1 MESSAWIDSPL
12 SLALNVNP
20 PSHPN
25 FPNFQLKKADD
36 VAEKLSRARSE
47 NKKLTEMLTAMY
59 DNYIALQ
66 KKVAELMHRSTS
78 ATKRKSPESGDGVQ
92 TDQSSSSSDEET
104 NVFKKPRENSSGGVA
119 IAGVMKKPS
128 SSVLVR
134 TDKSDTSLIVKD
146 GYQWRKY
153 GQKVTRD
160 NPCPRAYFKCSF
172 APTCQVKKKVQRSA
186 EDQTMLVAT
195 YDGEHNHSPPS
206 EIDPAYKSSNLSPA
220 TTTTNSVSSS
230 TISPSKSVVTL
241 DLITPVEESRLK
253 QSGSG
258 QSQDQLQKFIVEQM
272 ASSLTNDPGFKAAVA
287 AAISGRMMDSNN
299 GMVGKWL

>member
-59 DNYIALQ
+59 ENYIALQ

-104 NVFKKPRENSSGGVA
+104 NVFKKPRENSSGGVGGGA
-119 IAGVMKKPS
+119 IAGVMRKPS

-134 TDKSDTSLIVKD
+134 TDKSDTSLV
-146 GYQWRKY
+146 
-153 GQKVTRD
+153 
-160 NPCPRAYFKCSF
+160 SF
-172 APTCQVKKKVQRSA
+172 
-186 EDQTMLVAT
+186 
-195 YDGEHNHSPPS
+195 
-206 EIDPAYKSSNLSPA
+206 
-220 TTTTNSVSSS
+220 
-230 TISPSKSVVTL
+230 
-241 DLITPVEESRLK
+241 
-253 QSGSG
+253 
-258 QSQDQLQKFIVEQM
+258 
-272 ASSLTNDPGFKAAVA
+272 
-287 AAISGRMMDSNN
+287 
-299 GMVGKWL
+299 